1 MCLSTLRYLSL
12 AAAPGFHI
20 NLLGGH
26 APKSPRLGAEA
37 GASPRGCRTSR
48 GCLGELDPPCAAQG
62 HGVRHPDRHHRPV
75 LPVAF
80 RGGGSSPSLSQGLH
94 PMHESK
100 AITEVLAGKLL
111 GSAISPPIFVLCGY
125 ESRMLS
131 TSVNLKK

>member
-1 MCLSTLRYLSL
+1 MCLSTLCYSSL

-26 APKSPRLGAEA
+26 APKSRRLGAEA

-62 HGVRHPDRHHRPV
+62 HRVRHPDRHHRPV

-80 RGGGSSPSLSQGLH
+80 RGGGSSPSLSQALH
-94 PMHESK
+94 PLCESK
-100 AITEVLAGKLL
+100 AIRGAGSETPGKCHF
-111 GSAISPPIFVLCGY
+111 PPIFVLCGY
-125 ESRMLS
+125 ERRMLS